1 MFVYDTSREESRK
14 SYIVTYIIKLSKHQN
29 VLSLA
34 PDPILCMRHGPGA
47 PSRGGGGGQI
57 DAMLQFSSVIVFV
70 ILAAAAKFVY

>member
-14 SYIVTYIIKLSKHQN
+14 SYIVTYIIKLSKHQK

-34 PDPILCMRHGPGA
+34 PDLILCMRHGPGV
-47 PSRGGGGGQI
+47 PSWGGQI
-57 DAMLQFSSVIVFV
+57 YAMLQFSSVIVFV

>member
-47 PSRGGGGGQI
+47 PSRGGGGQI